1 MARDGRALSR
11 FTDDLFAQAD
21 LLLAV
26 DPRKPKQA
34 NLRRAVSSAYY
45 GLFHFLIE
53 EATALVVGTSHA
65 NKPLRQLVGRGFTH
79 TAMKE
84 ACAEFGKGTPRDLLK
99 PFWILY
105 AVPSCTPLQNLANI
119 FVDLQQERHRSDY
132 DMSRPM
138 TQQEAALLVERARIA
153 ITEWQLLKKT
163 QPALAQFCALCLFSW
178 NNWKTR

>member
-1 MARDGRALSR
+1 MAGNGGTLSR
-11 FTDDLFAQAD
+11 FTDDLFDQAER
-21 LLLAV
+21 LLRV
-26 DPRKPKQA
+26 DARKPKQA

-53 EATALVVGTSHA
+53 EATILVVGTSHA
-65 NKPLRQLVGRGFTH
+65 TKPLRQLVGRGFTH
-79 TAMKE
+79 MAMKE

-119 FVDLQQERHRSDY
+119 FVDLQQERHRADY
-132 DMSRPM
+132 DLSRPL
-138 TQQEAALLVERARIA
+138 TQQEAILLVERARLA
-153 ITEWQLLKKT
+153 LTEWQNLKKNS
-163 QPALAQFCALCLFSW
+163 PALAQFFALCLFSW